1 MNAHRSE
8 PRPLAAFAIRVLAL
22 ASATVSSLAY
32 ADDEAGLWRV
42 WRQIADNPDD
52 PAAALA
58 ACDAFLAAAAP
69 SDPLADVARGLAA
82 WRALKLGR
90 PDAAAAHFDRSL
102 AAGDS
107 ALGRAAAEIAR
118 VWLTRLDVEKLRP
131 ALRRWYVKNVAYP
144 ETLDAFRAWPAAE
157 RPPLTDRWGQP
168 WAYRPA
174 DLQRLKGFRGQRYE
188 LACARLGPRTDLAV
202 ALAAAPPL
210 TVPLVPRKVISA
222 GRGTGTVRF
231 TPPDAVGPARDL
243 SVGMSADGVTFAY
256 LGAKLIVLST
266 GEHWIVVL
274 RPTE

>member
-1 MNAHRSE
+1 VNARLPA
-8 PRPLAAFAIRVLAL
+8 PRPTFGLLAGLLSAL
-22 ASATVSSLAY
+22 SLLVATSRAR

-42 WRQIADNPDD
+42 WRQIADKPDD
-52 PAAALA
+52 PVAALA
-58 ACDAFLAAAAP
+58 ACDAFLAAAP
-69 SDPLADVARGLAA
+69 SDPLADVVRGLAA

-90 PDAAAAHFDRSL
+90 PDPAAPHLERML
-102 AAGDS
+102 AVGDS
-107 ALGRAAAEIAR
+107 ALGLAAAEIAR
-118 VWLTRLDVEKLRP
+118 AWLTRLDIEKVRP

-188 LACARLGPRTDLAV
+188 LACARLGPRTDLAA

-231 TPPDAVGPARDL
+231 TPPGAVGPMRDL
-243 SVGMSADGVTFAY
+243 SVGMSADGLTFAY
-256 LGAKLIVLST
+256 LGARLLVFST
-266 GEHWIVVL
+266 GEHWIVVP
-274 RPTE
+274 RPSD